1 MTESDIHMTSTLADT
16 LSAERQEEVR
26 ARPRIA
32 ADNAVAGK
40 IMQIPVEVQVV
51 IGSVRLPL
59 SRIAELGQGSLIV
72 MDQKIGAPAT
82 ILVNGREVAKGELLV
97 MEDDGDRLAIRLTE
111 VAAGSPV

>member
-1 MTESDIHMTSTLADT
+1 MTSTLAEA
-16 LSAERQEEVR
+16 LSTERQDEKA
-26 ARPRIA
+26 ARTRLVT
-32 ADNAVAGK
+32 DSAVAGK

-111 VAAGSPV
+111 VAAGSPM